1 VVPYYMYLY
10 LSNLILNI
18 VDYDNVVHVFIK
30 M

>member
-18 VDYDNVVHVFIK
+18 VDYDNFVHVFIK